1 MGSPVIPAHL
11 LNTLGL
17 PIWQSRSGQF
27 LISQKVKESPSPSYA
42 VSDEEPQHDT
52 TQVEE
57 GGAPVDFAASLVEE
71 ELKRVFVFLGAG
83 LNTIWQNEDRSE
95 WQLFLNILSAFHLS
109 EDQVRF
115 FDTSQLVTEEAIFA
129 TLDEI
134 IELGVEQVFAFDETG
149 PLLQELSEG
158 AQIIVMPSFE
168 DLLNSPRA
176 KRDFYHLMMVQ
187 LT

>member
-1 MGSPVIPAHL
+1 MNSPFISANV

-17 PIWQSRSGQF
+17 PVWQSRPGQF
-27 LISQKVKESPSPSYA
+27 LVTQKPEEPDLSNYV
-42 VSDEEPQHDT
+42 VSDDNQSDGI
-52 TQVEE
+52 QVEE
-57 GGAPVDFAASLVEE
+57 VSSPVNYASSLAENE
-71 ELKRVFVFLGAG
+71 FQKVFIFLGAG

-95 WQLFLNILSAFHLS
+95 WQLFLNILSAFNLS
-109 EDQVRF
+109 EEQVRF

-158 AQIIVMPSFE
+158 AQIVVMPSFE
-168 DLLNSPRA
+168 DLLSSPHA
-176 KRDFYHLMMVQ
+176 KRDFYHLMMAQ